1 MSRQK
6 PPLSFLHGP
15 FKLCAWYVRMY
26 DDDDAR
32 ARELSV
38 VVVDIGK
45 KDKVDDSNLVNLAKS
60 PAASDF

>member
-1 MSRQK
+1 MC
-6 PPLSFLHGP
+6 GDD
-15 FKLCAWYVRMY
+15 

-38 VVVDIGK
+38 VVVDVGK
-45 KDKVDDSNLVNLAKS
+45 KDKVDDSNLVNLAKG